1 MSTAARAAE
10 MRRPRH
16 WRLAAFARDRAAVAA
31 LIVLVLVIGACAVAP
46 LISNVGPYTADDALR
61 YVAPL
66 SHGYLLGT
74 DQQGRDEV
82 ARLLWGGR
90 VSLAVGVVPTLA
102 AGAIGL
108 ALGMIAGIFRGI
120 VDTIIMRSLDVLFAF
135 PIVLFAIALAGA
147 MTPGIGT
154 EIVAIMIILIPYFGR
169 LARTA
174 TLSVMAMPY
183 IEAARAAGGS
193 PLAIA
198 LGYVFP
204 NVLSPILVYA
214 TTLMGLMIVVGSG
227 LSFLGLGVQP
237 PTADWGAM
245 VAEGRVVLADAPHVT
260 VIPGI
265 AILAVSLAFN
275 FLGDGVRDALDP
287 RTARQSFSAK
297 RSGAS

>member
-1 MSTAARAAE
+1 VQASAPPTAT
-10 MRRPRH
+10 RRVGLRH
-16 WRLAAFARDRAAVAA
+16 WRLAAFARDRTAVVAA
-31 LIVLVLVIGACAVAP
+31 IVLILVIAACIAAP
-46 LISNVGPYTADDALR
+46 LIASAGPYAANNALR
-61 YVAPL
+61 YVPPGTD
-66 SHGYLLGT
+66 GYLLGT
-74 DQQGRDEV
+74 DQQGRDEL

-90 VSLAVGVVPTLA
+90 VSLAVGVVPTLCA
-102 AGAIGL
+102 SIIGL
-108 ALGMIAGIFRGI
+108 GLGMLAGILRGL
-120 VDTIIMRSLDVLFAF
+120 VDAVIMRSLDVLFAF
-135 PIVLFAIALAGA
+135 PIVLFAIAFAGA

-154 EIVAIMIILIPYFGR
+154 EILAITIILVPYVGR

-174 TLSVMAMPY
+174 TLSVVAMPY

-198 LGYVFP
+198 LRYVFP

-245 VAEGRVVLADAPHVT
+245 VADGRIVLRNAPHVT
-260 VIPGI
+260 LIPGI
-265 AILAVSLAFN
+265 AILVVSLAFN

-287 RTARQSFSAK
+287 RTAR
-297 RSGAS
+297 RSGA